1 MRYDPGCC
9 APQIFHEAPSWN
21 RTAVTYH
28 ALLVHPSS
36 PASAAL
42 TLVAQAQRL
51 RADALTLRFV
61 LSGPLQHLRVPAETS
76 GARAEEL
83 WRHTCFEAFVTLEH
97 VPGYL
102 ELNFSPSRAWQ
113 AYRFS
118 ARRVGMTLAEL
129 PAPPVLTVGHR
140 ECREP
145 QGRTRRADDALVLE
159 ALVCL
164 PAPYAE
170 GRHALQLALC
180 AVLEDEAGALSYWAL
195 RHAAGRPDFHHPD
208 AFALTLDATDADR
221 QPVTDP
227 A

>member
-1 MRYDPGCC
+1 MRYDPGHC
-9 APQIFHEAPSWN
+9 APQIVHEAPSWKS
-21 RTAVTYH
+21 TALTYH

-36 PASAAL
+36 PAPAAL

-61 LSGPLQHLRVPAETS
+61 LSGPLRHVRVPAETS

-83 WRHTCFEAFVTLEH
+83 WRHTCFEAFVALEH

-102 ELNFSPSRAWQ
+102 EFNFAPSRAWQ

-118 ARRVGMTLAEL
+118 ARRVGMMPAEL
-129 PAPPVLTVGHR
+129 PAPPVLTIGHR

-145 QGRTRRADDALVLE
+145 QGRTRGADDALVLE

-170 GRHALQLALC
+170 GRHALQLALN
-180 AVLEDEAGALSYWAL
+180 AVLEDEAGVLSYWAL
-195 RHAAGRPDFHHPD
+195 RHAPGRPDFHHPD
-208 AFALTLDATDADR
+208 AFALTLDATGADR
-221 QPVTDP
+221 SPATDP